1 MSEEIKKFFESL
13 PTGRCNPCKCARAVF
28 ATERFIFLG
37 CYHEPYKGKWVREIK
52 DCPKAGEQE

>member
-1 MSEEIKKFFESL
+1 MSNEIKEVFKSL
-13 PTGRCNPCKCARAVF
+13 PKDRCRTCEYATAVC
-28 ATERFIFLG
+28 ATEQFMFLG